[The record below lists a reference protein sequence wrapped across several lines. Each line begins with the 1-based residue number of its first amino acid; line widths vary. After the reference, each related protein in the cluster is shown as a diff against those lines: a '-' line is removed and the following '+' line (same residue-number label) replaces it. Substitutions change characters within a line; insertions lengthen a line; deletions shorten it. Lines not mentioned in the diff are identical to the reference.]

1 MQKSEETTS
10 PRNESTINAH
20 NISKMDEA
28 ERLVNSMIDE
38 RPYASARDRSVP
50 ERTPEEG
57 GGANHTQNVDE
68 DMPMLFDD
76 ISEDP
81 KSDYNVRRRNNY
93 GTIGK
98 SMEFSEKSGR
108 PESESILSMRHLPLG

>member
-1 MQKSEETTS
+1 
-10 PRNESTINAH
+10 
-20 NISKMDEA
+20 
-28 ERLVNSMIDE
+28 
-38 RPYASARDRSVP
+38 
-50 ERTPEEG
+50 
-57 GGANHTQNVDE
+57 
-68 DMPMLFDD
+68 MLFDD

-93 GTIGK
+93 GAMGK